1 MKKDKTLK
9 YLILF
14 VIVVF
19 LALVFFAYTRG
30 VVYQKNGY
38 GEIIDCSY
46 TVVNLII
53 NTFIIIISLAIVES
67 SIVSIR
73 KLPKDKNDYSK
84 ALVTA
89 NIIIGTLLNVFIIF
103 WPIAIYII
111 KCIWNKLQYYS

>member
-1 MKKDKTLK
+1 M
-9 YLILF
+9 
-14 VIVVF
+14 
-19 LALVFFAYTRG
+19 
-30 VVYQKNGY
+30 
-38 GEIIDCSY
+38 
-46 TVVNLII
+46 VNLII

-111 KCIWNKLQYYS
+111 KCI